1 MNKYLIG
8 AMLTALFA
16 STAVADDDPMA
27 GFYGNTIVSTAGSA
41 TMRTHYR
48 PDHTFDLVG
57 SMLFMSRTFKGTW
70 ELDGKGNVC
79 RTYIGD
85 LPPDTTNPSCAP
97 IVARKIGEVWKS
109 KDGTRTSTLKAGVQ

>member
-1 MNKYLIG
+1 MNQYLSG
-8 AMLTALFA
+8 AILTVPRA
-16 STAVADDDPMA
+16 STAGAEDEPMA
-27 GFYGNTIVSTAGSA
+27 GFYGNTIVSTVGSA
-41 TMRTHYR
+41 TMRTHHR

-57 SMLFMSRTFKGTW
+57 SMLFMRRTFKGTW
-70 ELDGKGNVC
+70 ALDGKGNIC

-97 IVARKIGEVWKS
+97 IVARRIGEVWKS